1 MSTIQTNA
9 IVDAAGGNTATVNG
23 QNITSS
29 NTMGRNLII
38 NGDFKVAQRGTSF
51 TSDGYSL
58 DRWYHQLSGGTSTT
72 SQQTFA
78 LGSEVAGCS
87 KYLKQATSTGANYCG
102 LVYKVE
108 DVKSIHQGKVTFSFY
123 AKGTNPAGGS
133 FTVRLARINTGTTF
147 FDTPLNSTLTLTST
161 WQRFVYTF
169 DVASFSGMGTIDN
182 TSQLYISIHQSAGDA
197 GTAAWELNLTG
208 VQLENAEKVS
218 TFDQRTYAEEL
229 AACQRYCYA
238 QYGGSGDRLGFG
250 FCGTTTLYNLVV
262 PLPVTMRAAPT
273 LTSCSAGSVNDN
285 NAAYA
290 STAITIGDSIT
301 NTCVNLKVATSGMTI
316 GRGAQFYFT
325 STGSSM
331 ILSAEL

>member
-1 MSTIQTNA
+1 
-9 IVDAAGGNTATVNG
+9 
-23 QNITSS
+23 
-29 NTMGRNLII
+29 MGRNLII

-182 TSQLYISIHQSAGDA
+182 TSQLYISIHQPAGDA

-229 AACQRYCYA
+229 TACQRYCQVWA
-238 QYGGSGDRLGFG
+238 ESGDAVAFAGKG
-250 FCGTTTLYNLVV
+250 QGTTSIDFGWPLVV
-262 PLPVTMRAAPT
+262 PLRASPT
-273 LTSCSAGSVNDN
+273 ISQTGTGWRAFRP
-285 NAAYA
+285 AANLVA
-290 STAITIGDSIT
+290 STATAAVTRFGANHPFIALRVGSFPSSSFNNNYAVNIGPHALSQFIFDS
-301 NTCVNLKVATSGMTI
+301 
-316 GRGAQFYFT
+316 
-325 STGSSM
+325 
-331 ILSAEL
+331 EL

>member
-51 TSDGYSL
+51 TSSGYSL

-123 AKGTNPAGGS
+123 C
-133 FTVRLARINTGTTF
+133 L
-147 FDTPLNSTLTLTST
+147 
-161 WQRFVYTF
+161 
-169 DVASFSGMGTIDN
+169 
-182 TSQLYISIHQSAGDA
+182 
-197 GTAAWELNLTG
+197 
-208 VQLENAEKVS
+208 
-218 TFDQRTYAEEL
+218 
-229 AACQRYCYA
+229 
-238 QYGGSGDRLGFG
+238 
-250 FCGTTTLYNLVV
+250 
-262 PLPVTMRAAPT
+262 
-273 LTSCSAGSVNDN
+273 
-285 NAAYA
+285 
-290 STAITIGDSIT
+290 
-301 NTCVNLKVATSGMTI
+301 
-316 GRGAQFYFT
+316 
-325 STGSSM
+325 
-331 ILSAEL
+331 